1 MSHEG
6 IMENYGNIVGNLER
20 IVELEKFVRT
30 LATKYEMLDARILKL
45 ETIIVKLC
53 NEDGGL
59 EEDIDWAEI
68 AQQRR
73 DDEEGYRDR

>member
-1 MSHEG
+1 MSDEA
-6 IMENYGNIVGNLER
+6 IMENSGNIQDLLER
-20 IVELEKFVRT
+20 IN
-30 LATKYEMLDARILKL
+30 MLDARILKL

-68 AQQRR
+68 AQQGR
-73 DDEEGYRDR
+73 DNEDGWRDR

>member
-1 MSHEG
+1 MSDEAVL
-6 IMENYGNIVGNLER
+6 ENYGNIQAVLDR
-20 IVELEKFVRT
+20 VVILEKKI
-30 LATKYEMLDARILKL
+30 AMLDERILKL

-68 AQQRR
+68 AQQKR
-73 DDEEGYRDR
+73 DDEDGWRDR